1 MTIQKT
7 MEGIAKIERTIVP
20 PDGLVAIKSVTD
32 EPPPELTVFPTFL
45 NIEERAPIELRSA
58 GLGMAQTRIHR
69 WTIGCHLVFGTLM
82 DPKYAYRERR
92 KWIVPVLDKF
102 QANPT
107 LDGNVDTSDVVEVDF
122 DPFIWPPTGARV
134 NVEDVAYIAINLRLE
149 FLDNE

>member
-7 MEGIAKIERTIVP
+7 MEGIAKIERTIVL

-45 NIEERAPIELRSA
+45 NIEERAPIEMRSA
-58 GLGMAQTRIHR
+58 GKGTSQTRIHR
-69 WTIGCHLVFGTLM
+69 WTVGCHLVFGTLI

-92 KWIVPVLDKF
+92 KWIAPVLDKF
-102 QANPT
+102 QDNPT
-107 LDGNVDTSDVVEVDF
+107 LDGNVDTSDVVDVDF
-122 DPFIWPPTGARV
+122 EPFFWPSLIGRAGG
-134 NVEDVAYIAINLRLE
+134 EDIAYIAINLRLE